1 MPEYNK
7 PQTKTLGV
15 EPKRKETEKATHGSR
30 VVLVCPYQNYID
42 YIGPRLHDLIP
53 GTEVEVISKV
63 DSYGDRHGEVLKKE
77 CGVPEPFLVID
88 FKKVIAP
95 VVKPVVNASKMLK
108 LREAYVKTVFD
119 NLKQEI
125 LNFEGFNCLDETYD
139 DSTIKNLIKSTAL
152 AGKLKNAWEDARRDA
167 FEEKPVLDVVDFLAY
182 AIWAQE
188 HKKVRY
194 FAVNTSFAAELQ
206 RLQKY
211 QDGEFIPASVVVVE
225 PYASQ
230 LDSDLEAMVK
240 GKKNR
245 LYFFD

>member
-7 PQTKTLGV
+7 PQTKTLGTA
-15 EPKRKETEKATHGSR
+15 PKRKETEKATYGSR
-30 VVLVCPYQNYID
+30 IVLVCPYQEFSD
-42 YIGPRLHDLIP
+42 YIGPRLHDLVP
-53 GTEVEVISKV
+53 GAEVEVISNV

-95 VVKPVVNASKMLK
+95 VVKHVVNTSKMLT
-108 LREAYVKTVFD
+108 LREAYVKPILE
-119 NLKQEI
+119 NLKQE
-125 LNFEGFNCLDETYD
+125 LLQHKEFNNLRDYY
-139 DSTIKNLIKSTAL
+139 KNAVERMIESDNLT
-152 AGKLKNAWEDARRDA
+152 GKLEKALEDSLQDA
-167 FEEKPVLDVVDFLAY
+167 LEQKQVFDVVDFLAY

-188 HKKVRY
+188 HKKVKY

-211 QDGEFIPASVVVVE
+211 QDGEFIPASVCVE
-225 PYASQ
+225 PYESK
-230 LDSDLEAMVK
+230 LDSDLEAMIT
-240 GKKNR
+240 GKKSR